1 MEAYFGD
8 FRLASLIFQR
18 GLAAVYL
25 VAFVSALNQFPA
37 LLGERG
43 LLPAQDFLRQV
54 PFAAAPGL
62 FQLHYSDRLFAAA
75 AWAGILL
82 SALLALGLP
91 QRAPW
96 WACGGAW
103 LALYALYLSIVN
115 AGQAFYSFGW
125 ETMLLE
131 AGFLAAFLGPAQLKP
146 SLVPVLALRWL
157 LFRLILG
164 AGLIKLR
171 GDPCWRDLTCLNF
184 HFETQPLPNPLS
196 WYFNRLPAPVL
207 AAGVFFNHVVEVAA
221 PWALLGPQAAAAAAG
236 VLIAGHQLM
245 LIVSGNFS
253 FLNFLTLLLCF
264 TAVSDGLL
272 ARVLPHA
279 LPPARAPAGFHLYL
293 LFGLGAAVALLSVRP
308 ALNLASPRQVMNY
321 SYNPYHLVSAYGMF
335 GTITKERFE
344 IVLEGT
350 AAEDPGPGAAWL
362 EYEFKGKP
370 GDPRRRPP
378 QVAPYHLRLDWLMWF
393 LPFSVD
399 TPEKGIMVYG
409 YDAWYLRLVEKL
421 LLGDRAALALLA
433 PGPFGSE
440 PPRYVRARFYRY
452 RFAGLRARRAGAWWE
467 RKLVGEY
474 MPPVD
479 LRSVRA
485 ALREEI

>member
-1 MEAYFGD
+1 MESYFGD
-8 FRLASLIFQR
+8 FRLASLVFQR
-18 GLAAVYL
+18 CLAAVYL
-25 VAFVSALNQFPA
+25 VAFLSALNQFPA
-37 LLGERG
+37 LLGEKG
-43 LLPAQDFLRQV
+43 LLPVPDFVRQV
-54 PFAAAPGL
+54 PFSAAPGI
-62 FQLHYSDRLFAAA
+62 FQFYYSDRFFAAA

-82 SALLALGLP
+82 SGLLLLGLP

-96 WACGGAW
+96 WACSGAW

-115 AGQAFYSFGW
+115 AGQVFYSFGW

-131 AGFLAAFLGPAQLKP
+131 AGFLAAFLGPAHLKP
-146 SLVPVLALRWL
+146 SLVPVLSLRWL

-171 GDPCWRDLTCLNF
+171 GDPCWRDLTCLNY
-184 HFETQPLPNPLS
+184 HFETQPMPNPLS

-236 VLIAGHQLM
+236 ALIAGHQLM

-253 FLNFLTLLLCF
+253 FLNFLTLALCL
-264 TAVSDGLL
+264 TTVSDGLI
-272 ARVLPHA
+272 ARFLPVG

-308 ALNLASPRQVMNY
+308 VLNLASPRQIMNY
-321 SYNPYHLVSAYGMF
+321 SYNPFHLVGTYGMF
-335 GTITKERFE
+335 GSITRERYE

-350 AAEDPGPGAAWL
+350 SDENPGPAAAWR

-370 GDPRRRPP
+370 GGLGRLPP

-393 LPFSVD
+393 LPFSVEVD
-399 TPEKGIMVYG
+399 KKGIMIYG
-409 YDAWYLRLVEKL
+409 YEAWYLRLVKKL
-421 LLGDRAALALLA
+421 LEGDRAALALLA
-433 PGPFGSE
+433 PGPFRDA

-452 RFAGLRARRAGAWWE
+452 RFAGPQARRRGQWWE
-467 RKLVGEY
+467 RRLAGEY
-474 MPPVD
+474 MAPVD
-479 LRSVRA
+479 LR
-485 ALREEI
+485 ALGGVPGE

>member
-1 MEAYFGD
+1 MESYFGD
-8 FRLASLIFQR
+8 FKLAGLVFQR
-18 GLAAVYL
+18 CLAAVYL
-25 VAFVSALNQFPA
+25 VAFAAALNQFPA
-37 LLGERG
+37 LLGEKG
-43 LLPAQDFLRQV
+43 LLPAPEFVRQI
-54 PFAAAPGL
+54 PFSAAPGL
-62 FQLHYSDRLFAAA
+62 FQFYYSDRFFAAA
-75 AWAGILL
+75 AWAGILI
-82 SALLALGLP
+82 SGLLVLGLP
-91 QRAPW
+91 QRWPW

-115 AGQAFYSFGW
+115 AGQVFYSFGW

-131 AGFLAAFLGPAQLKP
+131 AGFLAAFLGPADLKP
-146 SLVPVLALRWL
+146 SLAPVLALRWL

-171 GDPCWRDLTCLNF
+171 GDPCWRDLTCLDF

-196 WYFNRLPAPVL
+196 WYFHRLPAPVL

-236 VLIAGHQLM
+236 ALIAGHQLM

-253 FLNFLTLLLCF
+253 FLNFLTLALCL

-272 ARVLPHA
+272 ARLLPFE
-279 LPPARAPAGFHLYL
+279 LPPARAPAGGHLYL

-321 SYNPYHLVSAYGMF
+321 SYNPFHLVNAYGMF
-335 GTITKERFE
+335 GAVTKERYE
-344 IVLEGT
+344 IVFEGT
-350 AAEDPGPGAAWL
+350 AGALGPGAEWL

-370 GDPRRRPP
+370 GATRRLPP

-393 LPFSVD
+393 LTFSVD
-399 TPEKGIMVYG
+399 KQEKGIMVYG
-409 YDAWYLRLVEKL
+409 YEAWYLRLVKKL
-421 LLGDRAALALLA
+421 LEGDRAVLALLA
-433 PGPFGSE
+433 PGPFKDA

-452 RFAGLRARRAGAWWE
+452 RFSRPAARRRGDWWE
-467 RKLVGEY
+467 RELAGEY

-479 LRSVRA
+479 LRA
-485 ALREEI
+485 AREALGEDL